1 MITKVSA
8 MPGRRDNRHKLYID
22 IDLTNTVSGE
32 KLLRGLRLIDGYKTF
47 EVDRQDTPV
56 PLASTRAG
64 GCGMM
69 YKCRVNGRELEIY
82 HEILDDEYTSYWYVA
97 GEQAA
102 SLMALDGG

>member
-1 MITKVSA
+1 MS
-8 MPGRRDNRHKLYID
+8 GRRDNRHKLYID
-22 IDLTNTVSGE
+22 MDLTNTTSGE

-47 EVDRQDTPV
+47 EVDCQKKPV
-56 PLASTRAG
+56 PLASTKAG

-69 YKCRVNGRELEIY
+69 YLCRVNGCMLEVY

-97 GEQAA
+97 GEEAA

>member
-1 MITKVSA
+1 MS
-8 MPGRRDNRHKLYID
+8 GRRDNRHKLYID
-22 IDLTNTVSGE
+22 IDLTNTASGE

-47 EVDRQDTPV
+47 EVHSQKRPV
-56 PLASTRAG
+56 PQASTRAG

-69 YKCRVNGRELEIY
+69 YLCNVNGCMLEVY
-82 HEILDDEYTSYWYVA
+82 QEILDDEYTSYWYVA